1 MSLSDPEDK
10 LKGYFVP
17 KTSEVACAYLFGSAA
32 RGELRRDSDIDVAVL
47 FEKAPALALDGP
59 PSRLAGDLERLLGR
73 SVDLIVLNSA
83 PVDLIHRVLRD
94 GRLLCE
100 HNPSR
105 RVAFEVDARNQY
117 FDLLPHLRRYR
128 EPQSA

>member
-10 LKGYFVP
+10 LKSYFVS